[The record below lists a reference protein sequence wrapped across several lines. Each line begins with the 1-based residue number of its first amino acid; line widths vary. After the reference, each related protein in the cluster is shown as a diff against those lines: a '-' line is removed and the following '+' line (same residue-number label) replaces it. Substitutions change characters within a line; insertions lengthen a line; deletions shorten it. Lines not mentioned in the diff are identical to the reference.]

1 MEADAAAV
9 NGSQKAKFKENE
21 KVFAYHLNLIYEA
34 KVIWQVHTQK
44 YILTSRARSWSLNGE
59 QKPMQQQRQSSK
71 NHSTLSIIKDG
82 KIGKENFPLFW

>member
-34 KVIWQVHTQK
+34 KVIWQVHAEK
-44 YILTSRARSWSLNGE
+44 YILTSRARS
-59 QKPMQQQRQSSK
+59 
-71 NHSTLSIIKDG
+71 
-82 KIGKENFPLFW
+82 